1 MRAPWSDEQPVR
13 APGYPQPV
21 YGAHRRVPVFHREE
35 HAVKRTWT
43 VKTKDGARVHT
54 GGYDVDGEVVHAYGQ
69 WRECHLDQGGRR

>member
-1 MRAPWSDEQPVR
+1 M
-13 APGYPQPV
+13 
-21 YGAHRRVPVFHREE
+21 
-35 HAVKRTWT
+35 KRTWT